1 VAQLPK
7 LTPEQIVVATEVGSD
22 GHRIGRDPRRMTQD
36 ELRAMGHEPMSPLK
50 AIRLHCIDCSGG
62 SISEVTK
69 CMHLS
74 CAKWLFRMGT
84 NPWRAPRS
92 EAQLEHSRTLG
103 LKAAEKSAGASSLDG
118 FEEESSGGG
127 S

>member
-7 LTPEQIVVATEVGSD
+7 LTPEQIAVATEVGSD
-22 GHRIGRDPRRMTQD
+22 GNRIGRDPRRMTQD
-36 ELRAMGHEPMSPLK
+36 ELRAMGHEPMTPLK

-62 SISEVTK
+62 SAGEVVK

-74 CAKWLFRMGT
+74 CAKWDFRMGT
-84 NPWRAPRS
+84 NPWRAPKS
-92 EAQLEHSRTLG
+92 DTQLEQARILG
-103 LKAAEKSAGASSLDG
+103 LRTAEKFARASSLDG
-118 FEEESSGGG
+118 FEEESSCDG